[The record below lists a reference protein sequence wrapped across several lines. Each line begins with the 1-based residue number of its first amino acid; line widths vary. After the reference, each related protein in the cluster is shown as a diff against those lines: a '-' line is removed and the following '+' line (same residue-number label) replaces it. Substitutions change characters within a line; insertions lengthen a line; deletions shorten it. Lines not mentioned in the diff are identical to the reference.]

1 MGCCLLLSILV
12 RLNLGMEIQSTQEP
26 VKIAAKQRSAIY
38 LHEQSI
44 RQLPSND
51 LDLESQQLTDSSNVV
66 PTSSPTN
73 KPASDPQK
81 PEEHKITIDRTG
93 KAQGPQIQGKTAI
106 VSNEHIVGDTP
117 AGLHAESQELQT
129 VPRNRE
135 FGLQTGFFLVF
146 THLSGMAIFL
156 FLLYLLPRVL

>member
-1 MGCCLLLSILV
+1 
-12 RLNLGMEIQSTQEP
+12 MEIQSTQEP

-44 RQLPSND
+44 RQFPSND
-51 LDLESQQLTDSSNVV
+51 LDLESQKLTDPSNVV
-66 PTSSPTN
+66 PTSESTSSPDN

-81 PEEHKITIDRTG
+81 PEEHKITIDKTG
-93 KAQGPQIQGKTAI
+93 KAQGPQIQGKGAI

-129 VPRNRE
+129 IPRNRE
-135 FGLQTGFFLVF
+135 FGLKTGFFLVF